1 MGEIMRSYETI
12 TVEPSS
18 PHVGAEIGNIDLRE
32 TLSNR
37 QVDEVHQALLDHG
50 VIFFREQPISFE
62 QHRRLAMYFGEL
74 HIHVGGK
81 GTASKPADGFPEIRR
96 QHFDAN
102 SKRVSGEVWHT
113 DQSCADI
120 PPMGSILHQ
129 HVVPPKGGGDTMFAS
144 AYAAYDAL
152 SDRMKHFLEG
162 LTAEHD
168 GNQLFDKNSG
178 TEYPIATHPV
188 VTVHPETGRKILFVN
203 RGQTTRIHE
212 LPRNESDGI
221 LAMLFDHIEKPAWQ
235 MRFRWRSHSIA
246 FWDNRCTQH
255 QAIWD
260 YWPETRTGY
269 RIQIQGTERP
279 KAA

>member
-1 MGEIMRSYETI
+1 MRDYETI
-12 TVEPSS
+12 TVEPCT

-37 QVDEVHQALLDHG
+37 QVDELHKALLDHG

-62 QHRRLAMYFGEL
+62 QHRKLAMYFGEL

-81 GTASKPADGFPEIRR
+81 GTASKPEDGYPEIRR
-96 QHFDAN
+96 QHFDAK

-113 DQSCADI
+113 DQSCADV

-129 HVVPPKGGGDTMFAS
+129 HLVPPNGGGDTLFAS

-152 SDRMKHFLEG
+152 SDRMKALLEG
-162 LTAEHD
+162 LTATHD

-178 TEYPIATHPV
+178 TEYPIAVHPV
-188 VTVHPETGRKILFVN
+188 IIVHPETGRRILFVN
-203 RGQTTRIHE
+203 RGQTTRINE
-212 LPRNESDGI
+212 LPKNESDGI
-221 LAMLFDHIEKPAWQ
+221 LAILFDHIERPEWQ
-235 MRFRWRSHSIA
+235 MRFRWRNHSIA

-255 QAIWD
+255 KAIWD

-269 RIQIQGTERP
+269 RIQIQGKERP
-279 KAA
+279 RAA